1 MDLNGRKLWQVG
13 AGDTE
18 RDYQEI
24 CLRHDVMIAGPGRD
38 GPYEAG
44 KYQSYGDIENSLRRM
59 CLEANAGDV
68 VLLRLGTGRVI
79 AVGVVVDD
87 RASWSEAFGDI
98 DGWDL
103 QHVRRVRWLRDTAKD
118 FPVTTFGT
126 KARTFAAVNV
136 SVLREW
142 VESIIVSK
150 QEMSRDL
157 ALFPESGEELG
168 EEELARQ
175 LYVEG
180 LASESVDRLVS
191 RFASLRRVAAWYS
204 NPEKRP
210 AGRPSESET
219 VAYLVLPL
227 LFSLGWS
234 EQTAAVEWNR
244 VDVALFSRMP
254 STDATLSCVVEAKL
268 LGRSV
273 FSPFGQAQAYAVKP
287 GRENCQRL
295 VVTDGIRYA
304 VHERYGDSFKLA
316 AYLNLLRLRNSYPV
330 LECGGA
336 VQAILGMAR

>member
-38 GPYEAG
+38 GPYEVG
-44 KYQSYGDIENSLRRM
+44 KYQSYGDIDNSLRRM
-59 CLEANAGDV
+59 CLNARAGDV
-68 VLLRLGTGRVI
+68 VLLRIGTGKVI
-79 AVGVVVDD
+79 SVGVVADD
-87 RASWSEAFGDI
+87 QASWLEAFGDI

-103 QHVRRVRWLRDTAKD
+103 QHVRRIRWIDGTAKE

-126 KARTFAAVNV
+126 KVRTFTAVNV
-136 SVLREW
+136 PVLRAW
-142 VESIIVSK
+142 VESIEVRPGALT
-150 QEMSRDL
+150 RDL
-157 ALFPESGEELG
+157 KALPELAEELT
-168 EEELARQ
+168 EDKLARR

-180 LASESVDRLVS
+180 LSSESVDRLVG

-244 VDVALFSRMP
+244 VDVALFSGMP
-254 STDATLSCVVEAKL
+254 SADATLTCVVEAKL

-273 FSPFGQAQAYAVKP
+273 FSPFGQALAYAVRD
-287 GRENCQRL
+287 GRENCRRL

-304 VHERYGDSFKLA
+304 VHERQEQGFVLS
-316 AYLNLLRLRNSYPV
+316 AYLNLLRLRDSYPV
-330 LECGGA
+330 LGCGGA